1 MLLDAFQLGERVL
14 QQVDNLRTLV
24 HAITVVAQIGACG
37 RNLKASHLYEVVDD
51 FKILYIAIR
60 IVAHPVCADCP
71 WLDIRKL
78 FLPKTQRAFAYAD
91 YLSHFFDGIIQFLV
105 FITI

>member
-60 IVAHPVCADCP
+60 IVAH
-71 WLDIRKL
+71 L
-78 FLPKTQRAFAYAD
+78 FVPTVLGLILGNSFSQKRSV
-91 YLSHFFDGIIQFLV
+91 LSLTPII
-105 FITI
+105 